1 MKYTE
6 IFKLK
11 EMLEKDNI
19 PHEFI
24 DRKDEWLGR
33 EAWQICYPVAKLK
46 DRICSCIQS
55 PISYGHEADLLEIMG
70 LLTDEEYDE
79 YGDVLG
85 CLTAEEVFN
94 RIKQHYDETKGDK

>member
-24 DRKDEWLGR
+24 DRSPDWMGR
-33 EAWQICYPVAKLK
+33 ESWQICYPVAKLE

-55 PISYGHEADLLEIMG
+55 YGSYGSENDLLEIKG
-70 LLTDEEYDE
+70 LITDEEYDE
-79 YGDVLG
+79 YGGVLG
-85 CLTAEEVFN
+85 CVTAEEVFN
-94 RIKQHYDETKGDK
+94 RIKQHYDESKGDK